1 MIEIDSIGHFPSS
14 PGVYIMKDAEATV
27 LYVGKARDLR
37 KRIRSYFAASGDSRY
52 QIRFLM
58 ARVTDIQ
65 FIVTD
70 TEKEALILENT
81 LIKKYR
87 PKYNFNLRDDKTY
100 FSLRMDMSSD
110 FPRLSI
116 IRKVTRDGARYF
128 GPYSSASDARAVL
141 KHLYKLFPLR
151 HYPMETCRRRN
162 RPCLFYQL
170 KQCSAPCH
178 GKISR
183 EDYMALAEGAALF
196 LEGKNREILKIFRE
210 RMSAA
215 AAAEKYE
222 KAARFR
228 DLIRSIEVTVEKQKV
243 VAQGGDSDV
252 IGFYREGEQL
262 HIALLFLR
270 GGTLTGSRNYSFSWE
285 MDDHEGIASFLN
297 EYYNQEVFIPSEIV
311 LPIAIADPLPQEEL
325 LCELRGR
332 RVSITVPQ
340 RGNKLELVRLAIK
353 NAETAATERKKAA
366 ESGEAILQTLKERLH
381 LHKLPRRIECYDIS
395 NIQGQMAVGSKVAFV
410 DGKADKAHYRR
421 YRIKGV
427 SQSDDFAM
435 MREMFSRRFKP
446 GTAPD
451 DYPDLIIVD
460 GGIGQLNVLT
470 HVLGDLQI
478 TDVEAAGLA
487 KSRVDREMGA
497 TEISRSDER
506 VFLPNRKNPVVLR
519 QNSAPLLLL
528 ARIRD
533 EAHRFAVA
541 YHKKLRGNKLLASQ
555 LEAIPGIGIKRR
567 KELLRH
573 FGSLK
578 KISEATLE
586 ELRQVQGISATVA
599 ESLWKHL
606 HENEKGDTNASP
618 FVNFE

>member
-1 MIEIDSIGHFPSS
+1 MIGIDSISHFPSA

-100 FSLRMDMSSD
+100 FSLRMDMSRE

-128 GPYSSASDARAVL
+128 GPYSSATDARAVL

-151 HYPMETCRRRN
+151 HYPMETCKKRN

-170 KQCSAPCH
+170 RQCSAPCH

-210 RMSAA
+210 RMNAA
-215 AAAEKYE
+215 AADEKYE
-222 KAARFR
+222 EAARFR
-228 DLIRSIEVTVEKQKV
+228 DLIRSIQVTVEKQKV

-252 IGFYREGEQL
+252 LGIYREGEQL
-262 HIALLFLR
+262 HFALLFIR
-270 GGTLTGSRNYSFSWE
+270 GGTLTGSRHYSFRWE
-285 MDDHEGIASFLN
+285 MDDSEGISSFLN
-297 EYYNQEVFIPSEIV
+297 EYYNQDVFIPSEIV
-311 LPIAIADPLPQEEL
+311 LPVAIADPLPQEEL
-325 LCELRGR
+325 LSELRGK
-332 RVSITVPQ
+332 RVSITVPL
-340 RGNKLELVRLAIK
+340 RGNKLELVKLAIK
-353 NAETAATERKKAA
+353 NAETAAAERKKTA
-366 ESGEAILQTLKERLH
+366 ESGEAILQKLKERLH

-410 DGKADKAHYRR
+410 DGRADKGNYRR

-435 MREMFSRRFKP
+435 MREMLSRRFKP
-446 GTAPD
+446 GTAAG

-470 HVLGDLQI
+470 HVLEDLQI
-478 TDVEAAGLA
+478 RDVDAAGLA
-487 KSRVDREMGA
+487 KSRVDREMDA
-497 TEISRSDER
+497 TEINRSDER

-533 EAHRFAVA
+533 EAHRFAVT
-541 YHKKLRGNKLLASQ
+541 YHKKLRGNELLVSR
-555 LEAIPGIGIKRR
+555 LEAISGIGSKR
-567 KELLRH
+567 KKALLRH

-586 ELRQVQGISATVA
+586 ELRQVQGISTTVA

-606 HENEKGDTNASP
+606 HENKKGDANASP
-618 FVNFE
+618 LTGV